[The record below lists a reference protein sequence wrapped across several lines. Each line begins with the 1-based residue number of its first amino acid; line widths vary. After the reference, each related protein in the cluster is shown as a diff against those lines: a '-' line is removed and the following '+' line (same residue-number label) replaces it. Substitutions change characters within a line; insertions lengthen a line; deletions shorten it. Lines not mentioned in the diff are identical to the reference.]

1 MGALA
6 ASWVQIGASW
16 GPLGLHLALPTDLQ
30 LQIGLH
36 MAVQTG
42 LHLGLRNGLQTLFG
56 LDLAPPTGLRA
67 TLGLHMAL
75 PTGLLEQQHFI
86 VNKRGSAEQLQR
98 LPLPM
103 GLLLDF
109 I

>member
-6 ASWVQIGASW
+6 ASWAQIGASW
-16 GPLGLHLALPTDLQ
+16 GPLGLHLAFPTDLQ

-42 LHLGLRNGLQTLFG
+42 LHLGLRNGLQTPLG
-56 LDLAPPTGLRA
+56 LDLVPPTDLRA

-75 PTGLLEQQHFI
+75 PTGLPEQQHFI
-86 VNKRGSAEQLQR
+86 VNKRASAEQLQR
-98 LPLPM
+98 LPLPT